1 MLTAVRFG
9 ISLHAA
15 RRGVGHR
22 CSLVASV
29 AAPSASMKALSKAM
43 KAFGDA
49 TQEQRARVQEVLQAT
64 LQDGALEVSVTVCV
78 AVG

>member
-1 MLTAVRFG
+1 
-9 ISLHAA
+9 
-15 RRGVGHR
+15 
-22 CSLVASV
+22 
-29 AAPSASMKALSKAM
+29 MKALSKAM